1 MNKFF
6 KIKEFVP
13 WPATSKKVPLPENG
27 RVDFS
32 IISAI
37 KLDYPAGLNDGG
49 ITLPI
54 TKEFKRCPSCG
65 YEWKTRERF
74 MKDPALRIIGYQVSF
89 VYLEEGIFLFNHRC
103 GTSLGV
109 IAGAFRDL
117 YDGPIFSERLTGTDE
132 CPQYCLLRDE
142 LRPCPAKCECAYV
155 RETIQIIKDWP
166 KRSQK

>member
-1 MNKFF
+1 
-6 KIKEFVP
+6 
-13 WPATSKKVPLPENG
+13 
-27 RVDFS
+27 
-32 IISAI
+32 
-37 KLDYPAGLNDGG
+37 
-49 ITLPI
+49 
-54 TKEFKRCPSCG
+54 
-65 YEWKTRERF
+65 

-132 CPQYCLLRDE
+132 CPQYCMLKDE

-155 RETIQIIKDWP
+155 REIIQIIKNWP
-166 KRSQK
+166 KRSHK